1 MAQTDFEPTPGRD
14 GDKAFVCDSW
24 RRSQQD
30 APACSAM
37 PTRAY
42 VAWMNQIVRGFLGS
56 HDTKLQLQKG
66 CFLLV
71 ARDVER
77 PKYIHGWA
85 LFSAAGGRL
94 VLLYAFTK
102 KAHRRQGVIRA
113 LLAQAMEQSGEPLTH
128 YASRTRFDE
137 IWEGYDLEYLPLQTL
152 EVAA

>member
-1 MAQTDFEPTPGRD
+1 MSSDFEPTPARD

-30 APACSAM
+30 APAYSAM

-42 VAWMNQIVRGFLGS
+42 VAWMNSVIRGFLGS
-56 HDTKLQLQKG
+56 HDTRLALPRG

-71 ARDVER
+71 ARDRER

-85 LFSAAGGRL
+85 LFSQREGQLAL
-94 VLLYAFTK
+94 IYAFTK
-102 KAHRRQGVIRA
+102 KGHRKSGVIRS

-128 YASRTRFDE
+128 YASRTRFDD
-137 IWEGYDLEYLPLQTL
+137 IWEGYGLEYLPVQTL